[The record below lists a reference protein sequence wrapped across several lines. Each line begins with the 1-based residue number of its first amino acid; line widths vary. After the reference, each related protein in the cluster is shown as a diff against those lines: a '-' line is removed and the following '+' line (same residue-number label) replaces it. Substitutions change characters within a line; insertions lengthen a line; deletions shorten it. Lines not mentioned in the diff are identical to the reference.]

1 MESACQ
7 GRVLLVD
14 DRLESRELVADEL
27 EELGLQVTQAADG
40 NEGWERFAE
49 SSFDLVIT
57 DLRMPHSD
65 GLDLLRRIRSPHC
78 DRPSVPVVLLSAFGT
93 LPVADEAGGAGATA
107 FYSYDPSGIGQL
119 KSKVLE
125 ILRKPLNGIPVELL
139 GQSLATVE
147 LRGQLLGYANSGSV
161 VLLYGEVGSGR
172 SAAARF
178 IHDSSRR
185 AIESFYTVNA
195 GDLISADHPGDGT
208 IYLSGFDAFS
218 DAERNYWLERIVDIE
233 SNPARC
239 ILLSM
244 SRDLGLLVPKNLSR
258 FRVDLQPLRKR
269 TEDFPELVS
278 SLWRQLGQSHIP
290 IDRLAFD
297 AFRAHNWYENFTELR
312 EVLESIAVRAKG
324 QTITSERV
332 KVALAQ
338 VRGPLSRIASAEAT
352 KERDRLIELWTEHL
366 SYTGVGTALG
376 ITRNAAKYRMKK
388 FNLVPGRGGLP
399 K

>member
-1 MESACQ
+1 
-7 GRVLLVD
+7 
-14 DRLESRELVADEL
+14 
-27 EELGLQVTQAADG
+27 
-40 NEGWERFAE
+40 
-49 SSFDLVIT
+49 
-57 DLRMPHSD
+57 
-65 GLDLLRRIRSPHC
+65 
-78 DRPSVPVVLLSAFGT
+78 
-93 LPVADEAGGAGATA
+93 
-107 FYSYDPSGIGQL
+107 
-119 KSKVLE
+119 
-125 ILRKPLNGIPVELL
+125 
-139 GQSLATVE
+139 
-147 LRGQLLGYANSGSV
+147 
-161 VLLYGEVGSGR
+161 
-172 SAAARF
+172 
-178 IHDSSRR
+178 
-185 AIESFYTVNA
+185 
-195 GDLISADHPGDGT
+195 
-208 IYLSGFDAFS
+208 
-218 DAERNYWLERIVDIE
+218 
-233 SNPARC
+233 
-239 ILLSM
+239 M